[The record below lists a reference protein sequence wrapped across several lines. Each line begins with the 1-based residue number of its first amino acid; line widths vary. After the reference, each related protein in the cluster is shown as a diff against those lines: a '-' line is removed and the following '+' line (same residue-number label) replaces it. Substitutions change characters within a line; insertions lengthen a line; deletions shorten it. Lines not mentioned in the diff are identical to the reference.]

1 MKKVLKRIKTEKGQ
15 GLTEYVLILAFI
27 AGVAIAMF
35 GGDGSLKGT
44 LVETITETNR
54 ILAELFSDG
63 MTYADAAATWGKKN
77 KADLSSEV
85 SNEKRITMDQQ
96 SLANI
101 GQFFLSK
108 TKTELAGIM
117 NNYTYNGDE
126 GIFLVNYHDNS
137 DIETDFDYNGTNL
150 KDGYKDILTYMQG
163 DASNIVGFSSDTR
176 YFYSDNMLAAKA
188 GQYGNDRSI
197 RVNLHYNGETVDA
210 VRVRVNR
217 GSTGGDGNTT
227 PYYRE
232 LDVKVGV
239 GQSWKQ
245 TIAGDAGAI
254 TKNESNSVKGTW
266 HDLNNW

>member
-1 MKKVLKRIKTEKGQ
+1 MLHQFRRTMSEKGQ

-27 AGVAIAMF
+27 AGVAFMLF
-35 GGDGSLKGT
+35 GGNGSLKGT
-44 LVETITETNR
+44 LVETFTETNR

-63 MTYADAAATWGKKN
+63 MSYAEAVASWGKKN
-77 KADLSSEV
+77 KADLSSEI
-85 SNEKRITMDQQ
+85 SNEKRIAMDQQ

-101 GQFFLSK
+101 GQFFLNK

-117 NNYTYNGDE
+117 NKYTYNGDE

-137 DIETDFDYNGTNL
+137 DIETDFDYDGTNL

-163 DASNIVGFSSDTR
+163 DASNIVGFSGDTR
-176 YFYSDNMLAAKA
+176 YFYSDNMLADKA

-197 RVNLHYNGETVDA
+197 RVNLHYNGDTVDA

-217 GSTGGDGNTT
+217 GNSRGDGNST

-232 LDVKVGV
+232 LDVKVGT

-245 TIAGDAGAI
+245 TISGDPGTI
-254 TKNESNSVKGTW
+254 TKNESNSVKNSW
-266 HDLNNW
+266 YNLNNW

>member
-1 MKKVLKRIKTEKGQ
+1 MLNRIRRTIREKGQ

-27 AGVAIAMF
+27 AGVAFMMF
-35 GGDGSLKGT
+35 GGEGGLKGT
-44 LVETITETNR
+44 LVNAVTEINSK
-54 ILAELFSDG
+54 LAGLFDDG
-63 MTYADAAATWGKKN
+63 IKYADAVKTWGKTN
-77 KADLSSEV
+77 KADLSSDV
-85 SNEKRITMDQQ
+85 SNEKRIALDQE

-101 GQFFLSK
+101 GMFFLGK
-108 TKTELAGIM
+108 TKAELGGLM
-117 NNYTYNGDE
+117 NNYGYGGDE
-126 GIFLVNYHDNS
+126 GIFLVNYHDKA
-137 DIETDFDYNGTNL
+137 DIVTDFDYGGTNL
-150 KDGYKDILTYMQG
+150 KEGYKDILTYMQG
-163 DASNIVGFSSDTR
+163 DASEIVGYSSDTR
-176 YFYSDNMLAAKA
+176 YFFSDNMLADKS

-217 GSTGGDGNTT
+217 GSTKGDGNTT

-232 LDVKVGV
+232 LDVKVGA

-245 TIAGDAGAI
+245 TISGDAGTI

>member
-1 MKKVLKRIKTEKGQ
+1 MLRLFRKTNNEKGQ
-15 GLTEYVLILAFI
+15 GLTEYAIILAFI
-27 AGVAIAMF
+27 AILAFMMF
-35 GGDGSLKGT
+35 GGGSLKDT
-44 LVETITETNR
+44 LYYTVTNTNR
-54 ILAELFSDG
+54 IFAELFSDA

-85 SNEKRITMDQQ
+85 SNEKRIAMDQQ

-101 GQFFLSK
+101 GLFFLSK
-108 TKTELAGIM
+108 TKSDLQKLM
-117 NNYTYNGDE
+117 NNYNYGGDE

-163 DASNIVGFSSDTR
+163 DASNIVGFSGDTR
-176 YFYSDNMLAAKA
+176 YFYSDNMLADKA

-197 RVNLHYNGETVDA
+197 RVNLHYNGDTVDA

-217 GSTGGDGNTT
+217 GNSKGDGNST

-232 LDVKVGV
+232 LDVKVAT

-245 TIAGDAGAI
+245 TISGDPGTI
-254 TKNESNSVKGTW
+254 TKNESNSVKNSW
-266 HDLNNW
+266 YNLNNW